1 MNTEFFKNASIILIR
16 KVAEVSIKFL
26 KLINSWTIE
35 TSMINYKYLPFSISA
50 FLIILFLLL
59 FKDFVIQALFT
70 TWFITQHVAPED
82 IYYKPSFLAARPAGR
97 PAIAKLP
104 SSTAYHPKTTA
115 TFPPKTDKLYDRSDT
130 YATTGVKPYKRSLTN
145 YKYGTGMY
153 INL

>member
-1 MNTEFFKNASIILIR
+1 M
-16 KVAEVSIKFL
+16 
-26 KLINSWTIE
+26 
-35 TSMINYKYLPFSISA
+35 
-50 FLIILFLLL
+50 
-59 FKDFVIQALFT
+59 KDFVIQALFT
-70 TWFITQHVAPED
+70 TWFLTQHVAPED

-104 SSTAYHPKTTA
+104 SSTAYHPKTSA

-153 INL
+153 INIHYLISKQPSVSCERACIHVRTTARVQYVFVKNLTLVCEYVHVGYFLACDLQLQF